1 MYSNTRNLAAGSVR
15 QLDPS
20 IASSRKLRLFIHGVS
35 DPSSFLNYKTHSK
48 LMDHLQ
54 KIGFPINNYS
64 KVVKN
69 IDESYNYFDQM
80 NSDRYKIPYDIDGLV
95 YRVDEFQYYSKLGYT
110 SKSPKWAIAYKFKSL
125 EAMTQILD
133 VTFQVGRTGTITPV
147 AELEPV
153 NIGGVNVSRATLHNF
168 SEIKAK
174 DININDFVYVKR
186 AGDVIPDI
194 DRVELNKRKIIKKII
209 PPKKC
214 PSCNSI
220 LSKIDNQV
228 AFKCM
233 NNKGCTP
240 QIEQSIIHFISRKAM
255 NIQGIGNQIIKEL
268 ISKKIIK
275 SSADLFKLSKDDF
288 KKLDRVGDKSINN
301 YLTSINLA
309 KNVMFN
315 KFIYALGIQ
324 EVGESSSKSIAKK
337 FNSIYEFLN
346 CNFETLIEIND
357 VGPIVA
363 KNIIT
368 YLDDKDNKSNIKNLI
383 SHGIN
388 IIYEKATKSQKLTN
402 AVITGTFNKY
412 SRSELVDT
420 LEASGYKITSSIS
433 KNTNLLICGDNP
445 GSKFN
450 KAQDYGIKIVYEKE
464 LLKLLS
470 KFH

>member
-1 MYSNTRNLAAGSVR
+1 
-15 QLDPS
+15 
-20 IASSRKLRLFIHGVS
+20 
-35 DPSSFLNYKTHSK
+35 
-48 LMDHLQ
+48 
-54 KIGFPINNYS
+54 
-64 KVVKN
+64 
-69 IDESYNYFDQM
+69 YFDQM
-80 NSDRYKIPYDIDGLV
+80 NSDRHKIPYDIDGLV
-95 YRVDEFQYYSKLGYT
+95 YRVDEFQYYNKLGYT

-168 SEIKAK
+168 SEIEAK

-194 DRVELNKRKIIKKII
+194 DRVELNKRKITKKII

-228 AFKCM
+228 AFKCI
-233 NNKGCTP
+233 NNKGCIP

-275 SSADLFKLSKDDF
+275 SSADLFKLSQDDF

-337 FNSIYEFLN
+337 FNSIDEFVN

-363 KNIIT
+363 NNIMT

-402 AVITGTFNKY
+402 VVITGTFNKY

-420 LEASGYKITSSIS
+420 LEANGYKITSNIS
-433 KNTNLLICGDNP
+433 NTTNLLICGDNP

-450 KAQDYGIKIVYEKE
+450 KALDYEIKIIYEKE